1 LTFERLQDALGER
14 SPLGVAGDIDA
25 HVRAV
30 VREMLA
36 ENATPAEKPE
46 KPAVTTFDFGDGNGP
61 VPAHKH
67 SNGGGWVADTATVA
81 DTAYVGPNARVYGY
95 ARVYENAQVYG
106 YARLFGSVRVTK

>member
-46 KPAVTTFDFGDGNGP
+46 KPAVTTFDFGDGKGP

-67 SNGGGWVADTATVA
+67 PNGGGWVADTATVA
-81 DTAYVGPNARVYGY
+81 EAAYVGPGARVYGN
-95 ARVYENAQVYG
+95 ARVFGNIWVYENA
-106 YARLFGSVRVTK
+106 RVTK